1 MRNDE
6 YRRMSIERM
15 EQALWLER
23 SGLPAALNKARAN
36 GWLVFRMVVELDCAA
51 HRRPEAVEV
60 TLQELGERC
69 GLEPDVVAKVIE
81 ALRKKK
87 YLRCFIPENH
97 SEEALIEIRTPVKT
111 PRSAEEVARTI
122 ADPHLRDPGDYRYA
136 CAEEKPVAEERH
148 IQEAVDYYLNHLSQK
163 MNSVILEEIEIA
175 ARRFDAES
183 LRLAI
188 DRAARHEIRSM
199 TWVLKELI
207 RDRQKDRPA
216 KL

>member
-1 MRNDE
+1 
-6 YRRMSIERM
+6 MSIERL
-15 EQALWLER
+15 EQALWLEW

-36 GWLVFRMVVELDCAA
+36 GWLVFRKIVELDCEA

-60 TLQELGERC
+60 TLEELGERC
-69 GLEPDVVAKVIE
+69 GLEPDVVAKVLE

-87 YLRCFIPENH
+87 YLRCFIPDNP
-97 SEEALIEIRTPVKT
+97 SEQALVEIRTPVKT
-111 PRSAEEVARTI
+111 PKSAEAVARAT

-136 CAEEKPVAEERH
+136 REEEKPAADERH
-148 IQEAVDYYLNHLSQK
+148 VQEAVDYYLNHLSQK
-163 MNSVILEEIEIA
+163 MNSVILEQIEIA
-175 ARRFDAES
+175 ARRFQAEE

-207 RDRQKDRPA
+207 RDHQKEKPP